1 MFISREY
8 PALLGTRIVA
18 RNRKQERGGGTRAT
32 VALERAGVP
41 FQLHAYDLGHAPPG
55 GSVGEAVAAQLG
67 LSPSVVFKTLLA
79 EVDGA
84 PVCAIVPTA
93 GTLSLKRLAAAAE
106 GKRARMMDPADAERL
121 SGYVT
126 GGISPFGQLRP
137 LPTFVD
143 RSATRLEALL
153 VSAGQR
159 GLQLELGPEVLVEVA
174 GASPVDGLGV
184 AK

>member
-1 MFISREY
+1 M
-8 PALLGTRIVA
+8 AKK
-18 RNRKQERGGGTRAT
+18 RKQERGGGTRAT
-32 VALERAGVP
+32 VALEQAGVP
-41 FQLHAYDLGHAPPG
+41 FQLHVYDLGHAPLD

-67 LSPSVVFKTLLA
+67 LSPEVVFKTLLA

-93 GTLSLKRLAAAAE
+93 GTLSLKRLAAAAD
-106 GKRARMMDPADAERL
+106 GKRARMMEPADAERI

-126 GGISPFGQLRP
+126 GGISPFGQLRV

-143 RSATRLEALL
+143 RSATALETLL

-159 GLQLELGPEVLVEVA
+159 GLQLELGHEVLIKVA
-174 GASPVDGLGV
+174 GASAVDGLGV
-184 AK
+184 RR